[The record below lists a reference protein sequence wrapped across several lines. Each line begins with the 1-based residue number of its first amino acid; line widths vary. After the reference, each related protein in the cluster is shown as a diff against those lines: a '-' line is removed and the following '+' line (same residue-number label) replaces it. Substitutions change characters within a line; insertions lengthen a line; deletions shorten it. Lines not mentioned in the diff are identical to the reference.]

1 MRLLVDTNI
10 DGPIVL
16 ALRDAGHDVAWMS
29 EDDRRMADPNIL
41 ARAVREDRL
50 LITFDTDFGGLAF
63 RERLPAHCGVVLF
76 RIAQAV
82 TVEERARLIV
92 HNLAAPIAW
101 AGLFW
106 VINIRK
112 RALPDAIY

>member
-1 MRLLVDTNI
+1 MRILADANFNEPMVA
-10 DGPIVL
+10 
-16 ALRDAGHDVAWMS
+16 ALRNAGHDVVWMY

-50 LITFDTDFGGLAF
+50 LITFDMDFGELAF

-112 RALPDAIY
+112 RALPTQ

>member
-1 MRLLVDTNI
+1 MRILADTNI
-10 DGPIVL
+10 DEPIVI
-16 ALRDAGHDVAWMS
+16 ALRNAGHDVVWMN
-29 EDDRRMADPNIL
+29 EDDRRMDGPNIL

-50 LITFDTDFGGLAF
+50 LVTFDTDFGELTF

-82 TVEERARLIV
+82 TALEAAQLIA
-92 HNLAAPIAW
+92 HSLAAPIAW
-101 AGLFW
+101 TRLFW

-112 RALPDAIY
+112 RALPTQ

>member
-1 MRLLVDTNI
+1 MRLLADTNI
-10 DGPIVL
+10 DGPIVS
-16 ALRDAGHDVAWMS
+16 ALRDAGHDVVWVY
-29 EDDRRMADPNIL
+29 EDARRMADPNIL

-50 LITFDTDFGGLAF
+50 LITFDTDFGELTF
-63 RERLPAHCGVVLF
+63 LEHLPAHCGVVLF

-82 TVEERARLIV
+82 TVLEAAQLIA
-92 HNLAAPIAW
+92 HNLDAPVEW

-112 RALPDAIY
+112 RALPIQ